1 MEEEITQV
9 QPAAKGGM
17 LGNYRL
23 GSPLGQGLLG
33 VVYEGFNPVANK
45 PCAVKVF
52 RQDLPGGAVNRGR
65 YINET
70 ETAARIG
77 HSNIA
82 QTYVSGFAEGR
93 LYTTMERL
101 AGTNLASLLRQQAP
115 LSRRAYFPLLREICA
130 GLAAAHAYNI
140 AHRHLHPAQIM
151 VQWEGQGPEVK
162 LLDFGTHHLVPP
174 FNEAPSGWEWLPVHA
189 ICIAP
194 EQARG
199 SLSADCDSRSDI
211 YAVSVMLYEMV
222 TGRVPFL
229 ADTFAATLE
238 QHINEPPT
246 PPSQITAIPTGL
258 EETIMR
264 GLEKDPRKRIP
275 SVEALLA
282 AIDPMAVTGQHQLL
296 RATKPS
302 TGRHVA
308 LMSQEMPVPVITEST
323 PEGPT
328 SLGEPGPPPQVLV
341 PPDRLPR
348 SRWWLF
354 ALLAVVMVA
363 CGITITLLLLD
374 DDEPKPPKPTSTTT
388 PPMPT
393 GVRRVK
399 VGTVRAPS
407 RPAPKKATEE
417 QPPAPKPA
425 PPSGKISPA
434 LTSPRRGLTGRPV
447 KKIEGIGALEV
458 STPSD
463 DAQVFVNGRFK
474 GKGKLVILS
483 DLPSGLY
490 RIHLAIKGKKTPHR
504 DVQIQPN
511 KRLTI
516 KF

>member
-1 MEEEITQV
+1 MDEEITQV
-9 QPAAKGGM
+9 QPAAQGGM

-23 GSPLGQGLLG
+23 GSSIGQGLLG
-33 VVYEGFNPVANK
+33 TVYDGFNAVANK
-45 PCAVKVF
+45 PCAIKVF
-52 RQDLPGGAVNRGR
+52 RQDLPGGAVTRGR

-70 ETAARIG
+70 EMVARVG
-77 HSNIA
+77 HPNIA

-101 AGTNLASLLRQQAP
+101 AGTNLAGLLRQQAP

-130 GLAAAHAYNI
+130 GLAAAHAYNVG
-140 AHRHLHPAQIM
+140 HRHLHPAQIM
-151 VQWEGQGPEVK
+151 VQWEGARGPEVK
-162 LLDFGTHHLVPP
+162 LLDFGTHHLVPALT
-174 FNEAPSGWEWLPVHA
+174 EQVAGWKWQPAHA

-194 EQARG
+194 EQAKG
-199 SLSADCDSRSDI
+199 ALSSGDSRSDI

-229 ADTFAATLE
+229 ADSFAATLE
-238 QHINEPPT
+238 QHVNEPPT
-246 PPSQITAIPTGL
+246 PPSQITAVPAGL

-296 RATKPS
+296 RTKKPS

-308 LMSQEMPVPVITEST
+308 LMSQEMPIPAM

-328 SLGEPGPPPQVLV
+328 SLGEPGPPPPMLAPERV
-341 PPDRLPR
+341 PR

-354 ALLAVVMVA
+354 ALLAVVVAA
-363 CGITITLLLLD
+363 CGITIALLLLD
-374 DDEPKPPKPTSTTT
+374 DDEPKPGPPR
-388 PPMPT
+388 PRPMPT
-393 GVRRVK
+393 GVRRAR
-399 VGTVRAPS
+399 VGTPRRAPAPPP
-407 RPAPKKATEE
+407 RPAPKKRIEE
-417 QPPAPKPA
+417 PPPPKPA
-425 PPSGKISPA
+425 PSGRISPA
-434 LTSPRRGLTGRPV
+434 ITSPRHGLAGRPLRKV
-447 KKIEGIGALEV
+447 EGIGALEV

-463 DAQVFVNGRFK
+463 DAQVFVNGRFR

-490 RIHLAIKGKKTPHR
+490 RIHLEIKGKKTPHR

-511 KRLTI
+511 KRLTV